1 MKKEDVDPGTP
12 SLYKWQKECLAVWNQ
27 HGRHGI
33 VHVVTGAGKTF
44 LALAAIERTRR
55 EYPDLMVR
63 IVVPT
68 IPLARQWE
76 TELIHHI
83 GPEAWRPGFFGGG
96 ARDDPD
102 RHVMIYVINS
112 ARDSLAGHIR
122 RDLALQKHVLL
133 ICDEC
138 HHYQSRENRKIFNF
152 LKDVDCASVP
162 AAFGRSEKSP
172 AVLSP
177 DPAMPGSTIPVSAPD
192 PTTSEPRP
200 ATPAPDPAVCD
211 PGPAAVPPAPLCFT
225 LGLSATPFGT
235 PDDSIL
241 IRSLGPEIYRY
252 GFDTAVREGIISP
265 FTVCEVSASFFADE
279 MDAYALLTE
288 KIRQVLA
295 RLFAAYPKL
304 KGMGEREFLRT
315 LTRIA
320 RESDMDPEEPATAFL
335 LLTYQR
341 KEISSLARARTACC
355 LSLLE
360 RLSYKD
366 RILIFCERISQAEDT
381 ASQIRR
387 RFGNIC
393 GIYHSE
399 MDREA
404 RTRVLTEFREN
415 RFRVLVSCRCL
426 DEGIDVPDANIGIV
440 MSSTAVERQRIQ
452 RLGRVIRKAPGKAA
466 ACLYYIYIRE
476 STDDAAFLPDLEE
489 CETFRLRYYPAEDDF
504 ANDLYEYVGAC
515 LVRSARSHAYS
526 PERMDELRACL
537 TLGLTRADYLLPE
550 KEQTARV
557 RRADTAHQR
566 NYWRIMKRVGAE
578 FREKDEPRQEQ

>member
-1 MKKEDVDPGTP
+1 MKKEDVDPGIP

-138 HHYQSRENRKIFNF
+138 HHYQSRENRIIFNF
-152 LKDVDCASVP
+152 LKGVDCASVP

-172 AVLSP
+172 AVPSP

-211 PGPAAVPPAPLCFT
+211 PRPAAVPPAPLCFT

>member
-1 MKKEDVDPGTP
+1 MKKEDIDSGTP
-12 SLYKWQKECLAVWNQ
+12 SLYEWQRECLAAWEQ

-76 TELIHHI
+76 TELLHHI

-96 ARDDPD
+96 TRDDPD

-152 LKDVDCASVP
+152 LKDMDCASVS
-162 AAFGRSEKSP
+162 ATFSRSVNSP
-172 AVLSP
+172 AEPPP
-177 DPAMPGSTIPVSAPD
+177 DSATHRPGAATSTSDPVMPGS
-192 PTTSEPRP
+192 
-200 ATPAPDPAVCD
+200 
-211 PGPAAVPPAPLCFT
+211 GPAAAPPAPLCLT

-265 FTVCEVSASFFADE
+265 FTVCEVSASFFTDE

-304 KGMGEREFLRT
+304 KGMGEREFLRAV
-315 LTRIA
+315 TRIA

-360 RLSYKD
+360 RLSSED

-381 ASQIRR
+381 AAQIRR

-404 RTRVLTEFREN
+404 RTRFLTEFREN
-415 RFRVLVSCRCL
+415 RIRVLVSCRCL

-452 RLGRVIRKAPGKAA
+452 RLGRVIRRAPGKAA

-515 LVRSARSHAYS
+515 LVRSARSRAYS

-537 TLGLTRADYLLPE
+537 TQGLTRADYLLTE

-557 RRADTAHQR
+557 RKADTTHLR
-566 NYWRIMKRVGAE
+566 NYWRIMRRVGTE
-578 FREKDEPRQEQ
+578 FREKDKP